1 MEDIMPENTQENTF
15 TGVVFVAG
23 DKDGGKYTELQ
34 ISIPYTP
41 TGDFRTDRTA
51 LSEAIIEKNPNLD
64 ILETSVVSAEDKGKW
79 LSSFFLKLRLPD
91 GKLAPI
97 ESVFH
102 GCKKYKEGGP
112 YTDIMEMKPSEAK
125 KDPRIKNSGDFLG
138 FEFCNH
144 KFPKTPRTAFYDW
157 LVCCA
162 LFQSHNRGLLNEARK
177 HSAFSDVMFFPEHS
191 LNSPAASL
199 ARIVTLLNMELI
211 GTKLIS
217 FDEFVKAGEKADV
230 YKKFTRGKDQDIMKE
245 SDEIP
250 LGPTESHAEH
260 APTSAP
266 LKTEKEPPIKKSV
279 PKKVVGPENY
289 EDDEAEFDFDLP
301 DDLPESEDEDFKDK
315 DVSDS
320 QKVKE
325 TKTSDA
331 PAKTADK
338 SKAMPAAGGDVDGA
352 EMSEKPASTSK
363 GTRRAASPKTV
374 AEDSTGA
381 DSEPSATTK
390 PKKTAARK
398 KAVKTDSLSL

>member
-1 MEDIMPENTQENTF
+1 MPENTQGNTF

-34 ISIPYTP
+34 VSIPYTP

-51 LSEAIIEKNPNLD
+51 LSEAIIEKNPELD

-230 YKKFTRGKDQDIMKE
+230 YKKFTRAKDQDIMKG

-260 APTSAP
+260 VPTPAP
-266 LKTEKEPPIKKSV
+266 LKTEKEPPVKKSV

-301 DDLPESEDEDFKDK
+301 DDLPESEDEDFKAK
-315 DVSDS
+315 DVSES

-325 TKTSDA
+325 TKTGDA
-331 PAKTADK
+331 PVKTADN
-338 SKAMPAAGGDVDGA
+338 SNATPAAVGKADGA
-352 EMSEKPASTSK
+352 EMSEKPAATSK
-363 GTRRAASPKTV
+363 GTKRAASPKTV
-374 AEDSTGA
+374 AEDSTVAG
-381 DSEPSATTK
+381 SESSATTK

-398 KAVKTDSLSL
+398 KTVKTDSLSL

>member
-1 MEDIMPENTQENTF
+1 MEEIMPENTQENTF

-34 ISIPYTP
+34 VSIPYTP
-41 TGDFRTDRTA
+41 TGDFRTDRAA
-51 LSEAIIEKNPNLD
+51 LSEAIIEKNPDLD

-162 LFQSHNRGLLNEARK
+162 LFQSHNRGLLNEAVK

-230 YKKFTRGKDQDIMKE
+230 YKKFTRGKDQDVMKE

-250 LGPTESHAEH
+250 LGPTESHTEH
-260 APTSAP
+260 IPAPAS
-266 LKTEKEPPIKKSV
+266 LKTEKEPPVRKSA
-279 PKKVVGPENY
+279 PKKVSAPENY

-301 DDLPESEDEDFKDK
+301 ESEDEYDRDE
-315 DVSDS
+315 DVSES
-320 QKVKE
+320 QKVTE
-325 TKTSDA
+325 TKTGDA
-331 PAKTADK
+331 PAKTSDK
-338 SKAMPAAGGDVDGA
+338 SKATPTTVGKVDGA
-352 EMSEKPASTSK
+352 EMSEKPAATSK
-363 GTRRAASPKTV
+363 GTKRAASPKTI
-374 AEDSTGA
+374 AEDSTVTG
-381 DSEPSATTK
+381 SEPSATTAKKTKKAAATRK
-390 PKKTAARK
+390 PKQ
-398 KAVKTDSLSL
+398 TDSLSL

>member
-1 MEDIMPENTQENTF
+1 MPENTQENTF

-34 ISIPYTP
+34 VSIPYTP

-260 APTSAP
+260 IPVPAS
-266 LKTEKEPPIKKSV
+266 LKTEKEPPVKKNV

-301 DDLPESEDEDFKDK
+301 ESEYEDDEYEDDRDK
-315 DVSDS
+315 DVSES

-325 TKTSDA
+325 TKTGDT

-338 SKAMPAAGGDVDGA
+338 SNATPAVGDADGA
-352 EMSEKPASTSK
+352 GMKEKTSQTSK
-363 GTRRAASPKTV
+363 GTRRVASPKTV

-381 DSEPSATTK
+381 GSEPSATTSKKTKKAAASRK
-390 PKKTAARK
+390 PKQA
-398 KAVKTDSLSL
+398 DSLSL